1 MSGEEN
7 LESIHR
13 RLVRKFGPEANLG
26 AAQRAFDET
35 AWRKF
40 EFVMHVR
47 NAGIL
52 LWDAA
57 YEYDVSIQFL
67 QSWAQEGFIPS
78 FWKDDDRGFPTLL
91 YLEEVALEGAVV
103 IYHFAKEQGKQSID
117 FLNEMLCESEKG
129 SDA

>member
-1 MSGEEN
+1 MCEDGS
-7 LESIHR
+7 LDSIHR
-13 RLVRKFGPEANLG
+13 RLARKFGPEANLG
-26 AAQRAFDET
+26 AAQRAFDAT

-40 EFVMHVR
+40 EFVTHMR

-78 FWKDDDRGFPTLL
+78 FWKNDDRGFPILL

-103 IYHFAKEQGKQSID
+103 IYHLAKEQGKRPID
-117 FLNEMLCESEKG
+117 FLNQILRESEKG
-129 SDA
+129 HDA